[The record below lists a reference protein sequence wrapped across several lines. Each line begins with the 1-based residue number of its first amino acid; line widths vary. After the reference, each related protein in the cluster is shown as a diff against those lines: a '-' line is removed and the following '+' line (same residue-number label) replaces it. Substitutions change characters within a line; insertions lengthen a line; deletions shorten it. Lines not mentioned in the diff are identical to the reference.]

1 MIVDSHV
8 HIFPPD
14 FIRDRESLLSLDQ
27 TFSELYCDPRSKM
40 ATADELIGV
49 MDKNGIDVSVV
60 MGIGWTNS
68 ILAEKSNQYIAE
80 SCDRFHGRLIGFGS
94 IDISSE
100 NVLGQVRYLAKRGLK
115 GIGELHLDHQLFNQG
130 GYELIAPIIQEI
142 RSNDLALAI
151 HCSEP
156 VGHLYAGKG
165 TNTPDKLETL
175 LNLSQGVNVILSHW
189 GGGMP
194 FYGLMPEVQKLL
206 ESVFFDTAASPFLY
220 DHTIFQIVTSIVGA
234 NHILAASDYPL
245 LNFSR
250 IIGEIE
256 QSSISKQNK
265 KLILGGNAKKLFNL
279 T

>member
-14 FIRDRESLLSLDQ
+14 FIRDRKSLLTMDQ
-27 TFSELYCDPRSKM
+27 TFSELYSDTRSKLV
-40 ATADELIGV
+40 TAEDLICLMDE
-49 MDKNGIDVSVV
+49 NGIDVSVV

-80 SCDRFHGRLIGFGS
+80 SCERFPDRLIGFGS
-94 IDISSE
+94 IDLSSAY
-100 NVLGQVRYLAKRGLK
+100 VFDQVRYLTEIGLK
-115 GIGELHLDHQLFNQG
+115 GIGELHLDHQLFKQG
-130 GYELIAPIIQEI
+130 GYELITPIIQEI
-142 RSNDLALAI
+142 RSHDLVLAI

-156 VGHLYAGKG
+156 VGHLYPGKG
-165 TNTPDKLETL
+165 TNTPEKLETL

-194 FYGLMPEVQKLL
+194 FYGLMPEIRKLL

-220 DHTIFQIVTSIVGA
+220 DRTIFQIVSDIVGA

-245 LNFSR
+245 LQFSR
-250 IIGEIE
+250 IISEIE
-256 QSSISKQNK
+256 QSSMSNQDK
-265 KLILGGNAKKLFNL
+265 KLILGDNAKTLFNL
-279 T
+279 A